1 MEQPGNNEPV
11 NNQMAGININ
21 SNMNIMIES
30 PEPVIPSARAPANS
44 TRHMNNSNSNP
55 PQSQLFPQSAEPA
68 QISTAAEEARKME
81 EQKIAELRRVKKQA
95 DEAEARRKMQAKH
108 EED

>member
-1 MEQPGNNEPV
+1 
-11 NNQMAGININ
+11 MAGININ

-44 TRHMNNSNSNP
+44 TRHMNNSNLP
-55 PQSQLFPQSAEPA
+55 AQSQLFPQSAEPA